1 MIKTNFQENFVNLTV
16 IRKGKELILERVTE
30 ERELNEGL
38 LNKMEEKE
46 GRSNEKDWL
55 LEDT

>member
-1 MIKTNFQENFVNLTV
+1 M
-16 IRKGKELILERVTE
+16 KELILERVIE

>member
-46 GRSNEKDWL
+46 GRSNEK
-55 LEDT
+55 